1 MDAQSDNGSV
11 NESTSF
17 TEAALPHGEAVMMVA
32 RGVGVLVAIAAMLFA
47 ILLMMV
53 IRAIIGMVLVRVGV
67 SGVCIV
73 AALVLALATH
83 IGGASYKLVWR
94 IFSRSC
100 C

>member
-53 IRAIIGMVLVRVGV
+53 IRAIIGMVLV
-67 SGVCIV
+67 
-73 AALVLALATH
+73 L
-83 IGGASYKLVWR
+83 
-94 IFSRSC
+94 
-100 C
+100 